1 MGKRDQIAVI
11 IPCYNEEAAIGTVV
25 ADMSAALPEAT
36 IYVYDNNSTDNT
48 AAVASKAG
56 AIVRTEPRQG
66 KGNVVRR
73 AFADVD
79 ADIYLMIDG
88 DDTYDAGAAP
98 AMVAMLKEQ
107 GLDHVLGCRQ
117 DNPAASAYRPGHAQ
131 GNRIF
136 NRLVSW
142 LFGMPVTDMLS
153 GYRAFSR
160 RFVKSFPALSQEFEI
175 ETELTVHTM
184 RLGVPQGEYAVGF
197 KDRPAGSDSKLR
209 TFHDGFKILGTIARL
224 LSHERP
230 FATYGFV
237 ALVAA
242 VASLAI
248 GVPVIWEFALT
259 GLVSRLPSAVLASG
273 LGIIA
278 CLSVT
283 VGLTLSGVLRG
294 RQELARLAYLQ
305 YEAPGHAE

>member
-1 MGKRDQIAVI
+1 M
-11 IPCYNEEAAIGTVV
+11 
-25 ADMSAALPEAT
+25 
-36 IYVYDNNSTDNT
+36 
-48 AAVASKAG
+48 
-56 AIVRTEPRQG
+56 
-66 KGNVVRR
+66 
-73 AFADVD
+73 
-79 ADIYLMIDG
+79 
-88 DDTYDAGAAP
+88 
-98 AMVAMLKEQ
+98 
-107 GLDHVLGCRQ
+107 
-117 DNPAASAYRPGHAQ
+117 
-131 GNRIF
+131 
-136 NRLVSW
+136 
-142 LFGMPVTDMLS
+142 
-153 GYRAFSR
+153 
-160 RFVKSFPALSQEFEI
+160 
-175 ETELTVHTM
+175 
-184 RLGVPQGEYAVGF
+184 
-197 KDRPAGSDSKLR
+197 
-209 TFHDGFKILGTIARL
+209 GTIARL